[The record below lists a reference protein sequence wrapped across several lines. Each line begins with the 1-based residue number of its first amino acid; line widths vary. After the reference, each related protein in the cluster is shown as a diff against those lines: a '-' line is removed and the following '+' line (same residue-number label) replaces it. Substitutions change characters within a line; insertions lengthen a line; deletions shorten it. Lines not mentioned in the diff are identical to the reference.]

1 MFALSQTRLLNVI
14 AAGALAAI
22 AFVNTPVAAGG
33 ADAKMRPAGPHEPIL
48 ASVGVRRVVASFA
61 PEFGRCAVGGTLPS
75 AGNGG
80 NTAWDSVG
88 AP

>member
-33 ADAKMRPAGPHEPIL
+33 ADAKCGQP
-48 ASVGVRRVVASFA
+48 VRTSRSS
-61 PEFGRCAVGGTLPS
+61 PLSG
-75 AGNGG
+75 
-80 NTAWDSVG
+80 
-88 AP
+88 